1 MTETV
6 DALLHDLL
14 GWLAS
19 RDRPYGEVMDAWRT
33 SCPRLPVWEEAI
45 ERDLVTRIQ
54 VQGLPHVAITP
65 AGRAYLADRLL
76 RRSEI
81 SC

>member
-14 GWLAS
+14 GWLAF

-65 AGRAYLADRLL
+65 AGRAYLAGTP
-76 RRSEI
+76 
-81 SC
+81 